1 LNLRIALVVPGEYSE
16 LVGDLLKHLKKSE
29 AWTKGRATVDDILRF
44 VYTRQM
50 DLWVIVDTD
59 TRTVW
64 GYLITEVKSYP
75 AQKMLVLQYAAGHT
89 GVLEQIEEQLHKL
102 LENFAKDA
110 GCAGIEFFGR
120 PGWRNNARK
129 NGYTSTTVVYEKY
142 FGE

>member
-102 LENFAKDA
+102 LENFDNSLSESQNMFNH
-110 GCAGIEFFGR
+110 GYRRIWDCG
-120 PGWRNNARK
+120 NNVYV
-129 NGYTSTTVVYEKY
+129 YTA
-142 FGE
+142 